1 MNIMIFALEQ
11 WTGVID
17 LDQVSFLDVP
27 DSMDIAKE
35 ERDWFASGG
44 DSSGKSFAEYLESRG
59 AKKIAMGFWMI
70 NYL

>member
-1 MNIMIFALEQ
+1 MNIMVFALEQ

-17 LDQVSFLDVP
+17 LNHVSFLEVSNTLNLAD
-27 DSMDIAKE
+27 E
-35 ERDWFASGG
+35 EKDWFASGA